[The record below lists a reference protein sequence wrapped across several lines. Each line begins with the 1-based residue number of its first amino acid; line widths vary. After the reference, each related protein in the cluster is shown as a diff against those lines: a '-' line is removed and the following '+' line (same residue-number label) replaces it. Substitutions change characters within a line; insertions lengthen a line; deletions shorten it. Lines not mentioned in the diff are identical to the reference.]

1 MSTGAYAFLFFG
13 DTEQLL
19 PAIDAVRG
27 MPQTQSWHAVDGH
40 YHLAVALSDN
50 TVRDQLAD
58 LPGVQNMLYCEVDN
72 EIRGGFTVEAEPTYA
87 WLTME
92 VDSEKAA
99 EVQEALKALPENSF
113 PALAFGDCGA
123 VAAIKG
129 ATFEV
134 VDKMVESA
142 VRPLDGMLRVKR
154 DWIIDLTQL

>member
-1 MSTGAYAFLFFG
+1 MSTGAYAFLYFG

-19 PAIDAVRG
+19 PAIDALKG
-27 MPQTQSWHAVDGH
+27 LPQTQSWHAVDGH

-50 TVRDQLAD
+50 GAREQLEA
-58 LPGVQNMLYCEVDN
+58 LPGLQHLLYCPVETEV
-72 EIRGGFTVEAEPTYA
+72 RGGFTVEAEPSYA

-92 VDSEKAA
+92 IDSEKAA
-99 EVQEALKALPENSF
+99 AVEEALRALPETAL
-113 PALAFGDCGA
+113 PALAFGDDSA
-123 VAAIKG
+123 VAAIRG

-142 VRPLDGMLRVKR
+142 IRPLDGVLRVKR